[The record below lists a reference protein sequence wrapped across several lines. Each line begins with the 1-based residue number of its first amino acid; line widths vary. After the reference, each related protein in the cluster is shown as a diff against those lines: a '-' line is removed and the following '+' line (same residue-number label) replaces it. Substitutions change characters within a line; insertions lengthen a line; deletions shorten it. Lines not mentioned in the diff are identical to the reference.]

1 MVVVVVV
8 VTRLARAVP
17 DLDLFLRDGGNVD
30 AREHAHK
37 SLVQPGKVFEAPRH
51 LPGPALFVVKQ
62 TAKSRGWEREERRGE
77 ERRGDERRVGNGQ
90 KQNAMLRAYR

>member
-1 MVVVVVV
+1 MVVVVV